1 MSAARVRCVCAEPQC
16 KKEFERLASRIAHGL
31 RLGHTGPYC
40 SRRCSSRHARKMQLE
55 EVSIDGKNSHSS
67 VDG

>member
-1 MSAARVRCVCAEPQC
+1 MAAARVRCVCAGCGE
-16 KKEFERLASRIAHGL
+16 KFERLASRIAHGL

-55 EVSIDGKNSHSS
+55 EVSIDGKSSHSS